1 MARVYRLTDPVRE
14 SVDTLA
20 GASQSAGVIVVEE
33 SIESRV
39 SAQQLWDVLT
49 AHEGMPSWFRPIRK
63 VVLDPPG
70 REERNGLGAIR
81 HVHAVGP
88 VVVEEV
94 VEWDAP
100 HRYVY
105 KLLRGAPIR
114 NHRGQVD
121 VEETSGGCRA
131 TWRIEFEPVI
141 PLSGLLLRP
150 LMTRVAKGLL
160 RGASA
165 HAER

>member
-1 MARVYRLTDPVRE
+1 M
-14 SVDTLA
+14 
-20 GASQSAGVIVVEE
+20 IVVEE
-33 SIESRV
+33 SIESRA
-39 SAQQLWDVLT
+39 SAQELWDVLST
-49 AHEGMPSWFRPIRK
+49 HEGMPEWFGPVRK

-70 REERNGLGAIR
+70 RDERNGLGAVR
-81 HVHAVGP
+81 HIHAVGP

-100 HRYVY
+100 RHYVY

-114 NHRGQVD
+114 KHRGQVN
-121 VEETSGGCRA
+121 VEETDRGCRA

-150 LMTRVAKGLL
+150 LMTRLARSLL
-160 RGASA
+160 AGASS

>member
-1 MARVYRLTDPVRE
+1 M
-14 SVDTLA
+14 DTLA
-20 GASQSAGVIVVEE
+20 GASHSADVIVVEQ
-33 SIESRV
+33 SIESRA

-49 AHEGMPSWFRPIRK
+49 THEGMPEWFRPVRK

-70 REERNGLGAIR
+70 HDERNGLGAIR
-81 HVHAVGP
+81 HIHALGP

-100 HRYVY
+100 RRYVY

-114 NHRGQVD
+114 NHRGQVS
-121 VEETSGGCRA
+121 VEENAGGCRA

-150 LMTRVAKGLL
+150 LMTRLARSLL
-160 RGASA
+160 RGAST